1 MSNGVTKN
9 VDGIVNKQRIVEL
22 LEQAQTQI
30 QARDQLRN
38 DLNQYIS
45 KIKDSREVT
54 LDDFTTLRKKQAQL
68 SARCL
73 SIDDCY
79 SQIEGFVSCYKL
91 AKPVAQEV
99 EELACLIDQQEGQ
112 LKQLSMMLLEGQ
124 GEDVKEAPKAVE
136 VEELA
141 EQHSN

>member
-1 MSNGVTKN
+1 MSQGVTKK

-22 LEQAQTQI
+22 LEQAQTEI

-45 KIKDSREVT
+45 KIKDNKEVT
-54 LDDFTTLRKKQAQL
+54 LDDFHTLRKKQDKLNAL
-68 SARCL
+68 CL
-73 SIDDCY
+73 SIDASY
-79 SQIEGFVSCYKL
+79 SQIEGFVSCYKQ

-99 EELACLIDQQEGQ
+99 EELALLIDQQEGQ
-112 LKQLSMMLLEGQ
+112 LRQLSMLLLEDQ
-124 GEDVKEAPKAVE
+124 EPESKEAPKE

-141 EQHSN
+141 EQPSN